1 MTHQNFLQ
9 NFSGIDGLKDGLAER
24 CVSSKQLL
32 SCDLVFHSN
41 LDLKVSQKKSML
53 REI

>member
-1 MTHQNFLQ
+1 MTNQNFLQ

-24 CVSSKQLL
+24 RVSSKQLL